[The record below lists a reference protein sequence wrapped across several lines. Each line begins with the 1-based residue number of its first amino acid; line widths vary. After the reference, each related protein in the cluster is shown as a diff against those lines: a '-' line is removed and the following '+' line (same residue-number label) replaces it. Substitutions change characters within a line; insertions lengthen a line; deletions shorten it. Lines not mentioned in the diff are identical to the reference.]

1 MYVSLCVVYN
11 TLQDLLRHLGHPSPS
26 IRSNSLNGLRTLF
39 SSHPSSLLPCLGKL
53 FHQLSPIFI
62 DQDSSVRH
70 SLLLLTKFLLSQVP
84 SDHLAPFFPILMVSV
99 KCGLTHITSTIQQD
113 TLKIM
118 DLLIN
123 HSAPLLRS
131 HASEILPLYIPLMSC
146 YCGFGAAQTKGGSSN
161 HKSKTATNNML
172 KSTPSGS
179 FSHRLKVLD
188 QLLRFLSLLCLPME
202 ANDKVSTNLV
212 SSSLTLPSAPVLN
225 MHQQLVWPSHEDFLL
240 SINSKDMVD
249 FLSSSLL
256 FTCLDPSV
264 QVTVQGHL
272 KSSVSAP
279 LFPST
284 EEFCDFCDRLIQL
297 LLECWVEVAP
307 SCLLNFSSS
316 IGINKQQRPN
326 RQPSDLLETVLQL
339 LCVLLKLVC
348 ETDRKAELRAFSL
361 QSSSS
366 TSLIMSLGEKH
377 FTSFKTHF
385 MTYFPLFEDSGESS
399 PVSLLMNM
407 RLCYLMLALCS
418 HTSSTIS
425 YTSIFSYLT
434 VSLPRASAVLDSQQL
449 QSYTAILISLL
460 EMLYSQTNHIRRGHE
475 GEEKDLLRSVMLF
488 FRSCHPQSSAKQAF
502 LVYLEQLMA
511 TAVTRPE
518 RKRQVCTHTC
528 GWYKQL

>member
-1 MYVSLCVVYN
+1 M
-11 TLQDLLRHLGHPSPS
+11 
-26 IRSNSLNGLRTLF
+26 NGLRTLF

-53 FHQLSPIFI
+53 FHQLSPVFI

-70 SLLLLTKFLLSQVP
+70 SLLLLTKFLLTQVP
-84 SDHLAPFFPILMVSV
+84 SDHLAPFFPVLIVSI
-99 KCGLTHITSTIQQD
+99 KCGLTHITSAIQQD
-113 TLKIM
+113 TLKVM

-146 YCGFGAAQTKGGSSN
+146 YSGFGAQTKGGSSS
-161 HKSKTATNNML
+161 HKSKTATNSML

-202 ANDKVSTNLV
+202 TNDKVSMNPI

-240 SINSKDMVD
+240 STNSKDMVD

-256 FTCLDPSV
+256 YTCLDPSV
-264 QVTVQGHL
+264 QVTVQGHK
-272 KSSVSAP
+272 KSNISAP

-316 IGINKQQRPN
+316 IGNNRQRSNN

-348 ETDRKAELRAFSL
+348 DTDRTTELRTFS
-361 QSSSS
+361 QQASSLP
-366 TSLIMSLGEKH
+366 SLLVTLSEKH
-377 FTSFKTHF
+377 FASFKTHF
-385 MTYFPLFEDSGESS
+385 MTYFPLFEDSGKSS
-399 PVSLLMNM
+399 PVSLLMNI

-434 VSLPRASAVLDSQQL
+434 VSLPRASAALDSQQL
-449 QSYTAILISLL
+449 QSYTAILVSLL
-460 EMLYSQTNHIRRGHE
+460 EMLYSQASHIRRGYE
-475 GEEKDLLRSVMLF
+475 GEEKDLLRSVLLF
-488 FRSCHPQSSAKQAF
+488 FRSCHPQSSAKQTF

-518 RKRQVCTHTC
+518 SKRQVCAHTC
-528 GWYKQL
+528 DYHWLV